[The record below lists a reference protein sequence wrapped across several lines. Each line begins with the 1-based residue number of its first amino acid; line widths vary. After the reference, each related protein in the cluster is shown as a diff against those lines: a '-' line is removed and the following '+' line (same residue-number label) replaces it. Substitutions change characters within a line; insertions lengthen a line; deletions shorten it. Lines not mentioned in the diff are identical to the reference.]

1 MSHKYDVIESGN
13 YENRILRPKFSGPE
27 CFVGIFLKFF
37 SNFAYSEGILKRV
50 SI

>member
-27 CFVGIFLKFF
+27 CFVGIFLKF
-37 SNFAYSEGILKRV
+37 AYSEGILNQKYL
-50 SI
+50 I